1 MTIFSTLLDVLQQS
15 LLLSVVIVGFL
26 GLCVGSFLNVVIY
39 RTPAIM
45 HREWRSESAEFWQNE
60 PDLDKVH
67 KTALAETVKS
77 DVPMSLSFPPSR
89 CPKCN
94 HQIRWSEN
102 IPVIS
107 WLLLKGKCSGCRTPI
122 SARYP
127 VVEIITGLL
136 SVLVILVLGVTA
148 QGLFGLLMTWF
159 LVALAGIDFDTQLLP
174 DRLVY
179 PLGMI
184 GLFAN
189 TQGVFVSPVAAI
201 WGALL
206 GFLSLWS
213 VAALY
218 ALITK
223 KQGMG
228 HGDFKLL
235 AALGAWLGAGMLP
248 LIILLSSLIGAI
260 VGMVLMRLQGGS
272 RPFAFGPYIAI
283 AGMVA
288 LLFGQDIMAWYLG
301 QFPTN
306 P

>member
-1 MTIFSTLLDVLQQS
+1 MS
-15 LLLSVVIVGFL
+15 LLLILQENFFFALMVAGLL

-45 HREWRSESAEFWQNE
+45 HREWRSESVEFWQNE
-60 PDLDKVH
+60 PDLASVH
-67 KTALAETVKS
+67 KTALAEAVKS
-77 DVPMSLSFPPSR
+77 DAPMSLSFPPSR

-94 HQIRWSEN
+94 HQIRWFEN
-102 IPVIS
+102 IPIVS
-107 WLLLKGKCSGCRTPI
+107 WLFLKGKCSGCHTPI

-127 VVEIITGLL
+127 LVELVTGLL
-136 SVLVILVLGVTA
+136 SVLVILMLGVTA
-148 QGLFGLLMTWF
+148 QGLFGLLLTWF

-235 AALGAWLGAGMLP
+235 AALGAWLGAGVLP

-288 LLFGQDIMAWYLG
+288 LLFGQDIMVWYLG
-301 QFPTN
+301 QFPAK